1 MKLKN
6 LVFAGLCTAIIS
18 CTSNSSQEKG
28 ITQQEGSDSV
38 AASSTPQI
46 SDVADSGG
54 VQLPSGPSSDQ
65 KFELRIFSSVE
76 GSGGFGYDIFADG
89 KPYIH
94 QPHIP
99 AIAGN
104 RGFATEEAAR
114 KAGEFIL
121 TKIRKNIMP
130 PSVTK
135 EELDSLGVL

>member
-6 LVFAGLCTAIIS
+6 LVLAGVCTAIIS
-18 CTSNSSQEKG
+18 CTSNPSQEKSG
-28 ITQQEGSDSV
+28 TEKDNADSV
-38 AASSTPQI
+38 AQSTAGNI
-46 SDVADSGG
+46 SNVADSGG

-65 KFELRIFSSVE
+65 TYELRIFTNPE
-76 GSGGFGYDIFADG
+76 ASGGFGYDIIANG

-104 RGFATEEAAR
+104 RGFATEAAAK

-130 PSVTK
+130 PSVSK